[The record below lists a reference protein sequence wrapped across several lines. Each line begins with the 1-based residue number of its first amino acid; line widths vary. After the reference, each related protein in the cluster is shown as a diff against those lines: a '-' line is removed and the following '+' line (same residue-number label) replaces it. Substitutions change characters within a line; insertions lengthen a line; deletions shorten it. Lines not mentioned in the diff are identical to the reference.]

1 MSVLIVAMNG
11 IEVGYL
17 SLQTSG
23 AMSFQYQQGWL
34 DRPGARAISLSLPKG
49 FPEAIAA
56 TTFTGL
62 QGRANVILD
71 QMGAA

>member
-17 SLQTSG
+17 SLQKSG

-34 DRPGARAISLSLPKG
+34 DRPGARAHAQRLS
-49 FPEAIAA
+49 
-56 TTFTGL
+56 
-62 QGRANVILD
+62 
-71 QMGAA
+71 